1 MFVSCI
7 VSDVQQ
13 TDEYLHAH
21 HIDDGVVRYL
31 TEYYIEEL
39 MMGTPLEQ
47 WYHNYKVNP
56 IISWHERRLHLSN
69 AIRLA
74 ILYHKGDA
82 CYSCSI
88 VLLK

>member
-1 MFVSCI
+1 MLYSE
-7 VSDVQQ
+7 VQQ
-13 TDEYLHAH
+13 TEQYLHAH
-21 HIDDGVVRYL
+21 HIDDVVVRHL
-31 TEYYIEEL
+31 TEEYIEEL
-39 MMGTPLEQ
+39 MIGTPLEE

-56 IISWHERRLHLSN
+56 IIGWHERRLHLSN